1 MLERKIAAWRPAVV
15 ALVGVSLYRTYFGA
29 AAGPG
34 PGPKRETIAESRIFV
49 VPNPSGLNASFPGF
63 DSKLIWF
70 KRLRQFVDRAAPEK
84 ERAKP
89 VD

>member
-1 MLERKIAAWRPAVV
+1 V
-15 ALVGVSLYRTYFGA
+15 ALVGVSLYRTYFGV

-34 PGPKRETIAESRIFV
+34 PGPKRETIAGARLFV

-63 DSKLIWF
+63 ESKLIWF
-70 KRLRQFVDRAAPEK
+70 KQLRLFVERVARAGQTSSPTG
-84 ERAKP
+84 RTAKA